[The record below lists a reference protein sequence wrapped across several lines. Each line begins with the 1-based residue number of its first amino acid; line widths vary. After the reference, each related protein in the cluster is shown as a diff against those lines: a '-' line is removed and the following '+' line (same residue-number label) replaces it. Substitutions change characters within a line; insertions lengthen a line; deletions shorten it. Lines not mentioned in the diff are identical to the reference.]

1 MHRQPES
8 RRTLNQYVGKGE
20 PNGTFYV
27 HRRNSSNRNNLIQS
41 SLSRVRGSKNTT
53 GMGGVKGN
61 TAVAHV
67 TIDNVTAIM
76 AQAPAKENGRALTAM
91 PG

>member
-1 MHRQPES
+1 M
-8 RRTLNQYVGKGE
+8 GKGD

-27 HRRNSSNRNNLIQS
+27 NRRNSSSRTDLIQS
-41 SLSRVRGSKNTT
+41 SLSRVRGSKNAT

-67 TIDNVTAIM
+67 TTDNVTAIM
-76 AQAPAKENGRALTAM
+76 AQAPARGKRPCVICNAL
-91 PG
+91 GEVR

>member
-1 MHRQPES
+1 MARFMYIGVIQVAE
-8 RRTLNQYVGKGE
+8 T
-20 PNGTFYV
+20 
-27 HRRNSSNRNNLIQS
+27 NLIQS

-67 TIDNVTAIM
+67 TMNNVTAIM
-76 AQAPAKENGRALTAM
+76 AQAPARGKRPRADCNAWVRF
-91 PG
+91 GNN